1 MLIVKQFNKLILQ
14 QIEDETQESV
24 SFLKKRNYFGPF
36 TRNYKSFAST
46 ILLSDLI
53 YISIKWHNIRV

>member
-36 TRNYKSFAST
+36 TRNYKNFANT

-53 YISIKWHNIRV
+53 YISIK

>member
-24 SFLKKRNYFGPF
+24 SFLKKRNYF
-36 TRNYKSFAST
+36 
-46 ILLSDLI
+46 
-53 YISIKWHNIRV
+53 